1 MNTIDRQYEV
11 LLADVLEN
19 GVEKKDRT
27 GVGTLS
33 VFGRQLR
40 YDLNNGFP
48 RITTKFV
55 PMKAVK
61 AELLWQIEGS
71 TSEPRLK
78 ELGANWWEPWAD
90 RDGELGPVYGK
101 QMRMVAYTAAVK
113 PWTFDALPIGA
124 IPLAGVLRRGKDV
137 NIRSVYG
144 VGYYGEA
151 DFKDPD
157 YSWLVGVWRQMIR
170 RCYDTTCKQYKH
182 YGAKGVH
189 VAERWH
195 SFANF
200 QMDVKGIPNWVMKK
214 EYPSEF
220 SLDKDVLHASNRYGP
235 DTCMWVSRDVQ
246 HVNRCNSNP
255 VLAVS
260 PDGKEV
266 MRTSIGSFERREGL
280 NISAVHRCVHGGLKK
295 HHGWHDFKLMETM
308 PGTVLRYNQV
318 DQLAYVV
325 ASLKHDPDSRRHVI
339 TLWSPAAI
347 PFQALPPCHGVVI
360 QFYVENGRLSCSMY
374 QRSADL
380 FLGLPTN
387 IASYSLLTHM
397 VAQQTGY
404 DVGEFIWTGGDCHI
418 YKNHVVAVREQI
430 GRKPYPFPEL
440 SLKKAPSIFE
450 YEMSD
455 IYASAGYK
463 HHPAIKAPVA
473 V

>member
-1 MNTIDRQYEV
+1 MNTIDRQYED
-11 LLADVLEN
+11 LLADVLKN

-101 QMRMVAYTAAVK
+101 QMRMVAYTTAVK
-113 PWTFDALPIGA
+113 PWMFNAPPIGD
-124 IPLAGVLRRGKDV
+124 IPLTGVLHRGKDV
-137 NIRSVYG
+137 NTRSVYG

-157 YSWLVGVWRQMIR
+157 YNWLVRTWRQMIR
-170 RCYDTTCKQYKH
+170 RCYDTTCKPYKH

-235 DTCMWVSRDVQ
+235 DTCMWASRDVQ
-246 HVNRCNSNP
+246 YVNRCNSNP
-255 VLAVS
+255 VFAVS

-266 MRTSIGSFERREGL
+266 MRTSIGSFERCEGL
-280 NISAVHRCVHGGLKK
+280 NISAVHRCVHGELKK
-295 HHGWHDFKLMETM
+295 HHGWHDFKLMEAM

-339 TLWSPAAI
+339 TLWSPAAT

-397 VAQQTGY
+397 IAQQTGY

-430 GRKPYPFPEL
+430 GRTPYPFPEL

>member
-1 MNTIDRQYEV
+1 MNTVDRQYED
-11 LLADVLEN
+11 LLADVLKN
-19 GVEKKDRT
+19 GEEKKDRT

-90 RDGELGPVYGK
+90 RDGELGPVYGR
-101 QMRMVAYTAAVK
+101 QMRMVAYTNAVK
-113 PWTFDALPIGA
+113 PWVFNAP
-124 IPLAGVLRRGKDV
+124 PLCDVPLSGVLYRGEDV

-144 VGYYGEA
+144 VGYYGDA

-157 YSWLVGVWRQMIR
+157 YNWLVGIWRQMIR
-170 RCYDTTCKQYKH
+170 RCYDRSCQSYKH

-189 VAERWH
+189 VAESWH

-200 QMDVKGIPNWVMKK
+200 QQDVKGIPNWVMKK
-214 EYPSEF
+214 EYPRDF

-235 DTCMWVSRDVQ
+235 DTCMWASRDVQ
-246 HVNRCNSNP
+246 HANVSNSNP
-255 VLAVS
+255 VLAVT
-260 PDGKEV
+260 PNGEEI
-266 MRTSIGSFERREGL
+266 MRTSIGSFERCEGL
-280 NISAVHRCVHGGLKK
+280 NISAVHRCVHGELKK
-295 HHGWHDFKLMETM
+295 HHGWHSFRFMETE
-308 PGTVLRYNQV
+308 PGKVLRYNQV

-360 QFYVENGRLSCSMY
+360 QFYVAGGRLSCQMY

-397 VAQQTGY
+397 LAQQTGY

-430 GRKPYPFPEL
+430 ARNPYPFPEL
-440 SLKKAPSIFE
+440 SLKKAPSIFD
-450 YEMSD
+450 YQMSD

-463 HHPAIKAPVA
+463 HHPVIKAPVA

>member
-1 MNTIDRQYEV
+1 MNTVDRQYED
-11 LLADVLEN
+11 LLADVLKN

-78 ELGANWWEPWAD
+78 ELGANWWAPWAD
-90 RDGELGPVYGK
+90 RNGELGPVYGR
-101 QMRMVAYTAAVK
+101 QMRMVAYTNAVK
-113 PWTFDALPIGA
+113 PWLFDAPPLRA
-124 IPLAGVLRRGKDV
+124 IPLSGVLHRGK
-137 NIRSVYG
+137 
-144 VGYYGEA
+144 
-151 DFKDPD
+151 
-157 YSWLVGVWRQMIR
+157 
-170 RCYDTTCKQYKH
+170 
-182 YGAKGVH
+182 
-189 VAERWH
+189 
-195 SFANF
+195 
-200 QMDVKGIPNWVMKK
+200 
-214 EYPSEF
+214 
-220 SLDKDVLHASNRYGP
+220 
-235 DTCMWVSRDVQ
+235 
-246 HVNRCNSNP
+246 
-255 VLAVS
+255 
-260 PDGKEV
+260 
-266 MRTSIGSFERREGL
+266 
-280 NISAVHRCVHGGLKK
+280 
-295 HHGWHDFKLMETM
+295 
-308 PGTVLRYNQV
+308 VLRYNQV

-360 QFYVENGRLSCSMY
+360 QFYVENGKLSCSMY

-418 YKNHVVAVREQI
+418 YKNHVVAVREQL
-430 GRKPYPFPEL
+430 GREPYPSPEL
-440 SLKKAPSIFE
+440 SLKKAPSIFD
-450 YEMSD
+450 YQMSD

>member
-1 MNTIDRQYEV
+1 MNTVDRQYED
-11 LLADVLEN
+11 LLADVLKN

-55 PMKAVK
+55 PMKSVK

-101 QMRMVAYTAAVK
+101 QMRMVAYTNAVK
-113 PWTFDALPIGA
+113 PWLFDAS
-124 IPLAGVLRRGKDV
+124 PLRAVPLSGVLYRGKDV

-144 VGYYGEA
+144 VGYYGDA

-157 YSWLVGVWRQMIR
+157 YNWLVGIWRQMIR
-170 RCYDTTCKQYKH
+170 RCYDPTCKTYEH

-189 VAERWH
+189 VAESWH

-200 QMDVKGIPNWVMKK
+200 QRDVKEIPNWVMKK
-214 EYPSEF
+214 EYPRDF

-235 DTCMWVSRDVQ
+235 DTCMWASHDVQ
-246 HVNRCNSNP
+246 YANRGNSNP

-260 PDGKEV
+260 PDGEEI
-266 MRTSIGSFERREGL
+266 MRPSIGSVEREAPH
-280 NISAVHRCVHGGLKK
+280 N
-295 HHGWHDFKLMETM
+295 
-308 PGTVLRYNQV
+308 TVLRYNQV
-318 DQLAYVV
+318 DQLAYVI
-325 ASLKHDPDSRRHVI
+325 ASLKHAPDSRRHVI
-339 TLWSPAAI
+339 SLWSPAAI

-360 QFYVENGRLSCSMY
+360 QFYVEGGKLSCSMY

-418 YKNHVVAVREQI
+418 YKNHVVAVREQL
-430 GRKPYPFPEL
+430 GRNPYPFPEL